1 MTSKYGKNEKVAQ
14 KAQLCVTVRDVIYDQ
29 VHYCTDE
36 RKHGIPLLKRF
47 WVASQCV
54 AVIKKKKY

>member
-1 MTSKYGKNEKVAQ
+1 MTSKYGKNEKVVQ

-29 VHYCTDE
+29 VHYCIDE

-47 WVASQCV
+47 
-54 AVIKKKKY
+54 

>member
-36 RKHGIPLLKRF
+36 RKHGIPSSLLKRF

-54 AVIKKKKY
+54 AVNKKK